1 MNEQRH
7 SPTRILWRIVGLLVG
22 GLLAALAVIS
32 FGASRQTAPLDS
44 SLEAL
49 GMVKV
54 EGKQAAPG
62 FTLTDPSG
70 KAVRLTDLRG
80 KVVFLTFW
88 ATW

>member
-1 MNEQRH
+1 MDEQRQR
-7 SPTRILWRIVGLLVG
+7 SRILWRIIGLLLG
-22 GLLAALAVIS
+22 GLLAALAIIS
-32 FGASRQTAPLDS
+32 FAAGRQATSLDN

-54 EGKQAAPG
+54 EGESAAPA
-62 FTLTDPSG
+62 FTLTDASG